1 MVEIFFGIITR
12 QAIRRGSFASVR
24 DLITQS
30 EPSLTNGTTAASPS
44 SGPKQPTSYSRTA
57 TQVRELRSATLRI
70 SVRLLSGLAP
80 FTYGWI
86 GAPAKGALWPLW
98 HVQGAGCV
106 VTAAAS
112 RGPVTSIA

>member
-12 QAIRRGSFASVR
+12 QAMRRGSFTSVR
-24 DLITQS
+24 DLNTAI
-30 EPSLTNGTTAASPS
+30 GTVIDGWKTAASPS
-44 SGPKQPTSYSRTA
+44 SGPKQPTNYSRTA

-80 FTYGWI
+80 FTCDWI
-86 GAPAKGALWPLW
+86 GAQAKGALWPLW